1 MIKQPS
7 SESGCGIACIANLI
21 GKSYE
26 DTYQLMA
33 EANCKNRNDDRVRI
47 DQIKNFLSLSEIT
60 YHSQTILN
68 RKNTAIVYV
77 RWPDDKR
84 YKHWVIFHDKR
95 FWDPAPY
102 SSEPSFEYPTK
113 PEYIIEIQS
122 DFVMKN
128 LQKMAGQT

>member
-7 SESGCGIACIANLI
+7 SESGCGIACVANLI

-26 DTYQLMA
+26 DTYELMA
-33 EANCKNRNDDRVRI
+33 KTDCKNRNDDRVTI
-47 DQIKNFLSLSEIT
+47 NQIKNFLSLFEIT
-60 YHSQTILN
+60 NRSKTTLN
-68 RKNTAIVYV
+68 SKKSAIVYV
-77 RWPDDKR
+77 RWPFDRR

-102 SSEPSFEYPTK
+102 TSEPSFDYPTK
-113 PEYIIEIQS
+113 PEYIIEINS